1 MAKDL
6 YEILGV
12 PKTANEQDIKRAYR
26 KLALKWHP
34 DRHKSDKE
42 AETRFKEINQ
52 AYEVLSDAKKRQ
64 MYDQF
69 GAVPGAA
76 GQAGAWGAA
85 GAGWPG
91 GAAGFPG
98 FEGFGGFSQ
107 GGMGEGGFDFGD
119 IFETFFGGA
128 TRSKARKRGPS
139 RGNDIEANISI
150 LFEEAAFG
158 TEKELEL
165 TKTNQCGVCN
175 GNGAEPGTRIIN
187 CSECGGSGE
196 VRSIRHT
203 ILGQIATSRTC
214 EKCQGD
220 GKIPESVCKKCHG
233 TGRVRQTESVT
244 IKIPAG
250 VDNGTTI
257 RLAGKGEAG
266 TRGGQYGDMF
276 INIRVQ
282 PSKKFVRE
290 NSDIHTEKRIHLI
303 QAVLGDEIDVET
315 LYGLVKLKIPNGTQ
329 SEKIFRLK
337 EYGIKKLN
345 AGGRG
350 DHFVKII
357 IDVPQKLSRKEKEL
371 YLALAREAGIK
382 INEKGFWDF

>member
-1 MAKDL
+1 MPNKDL

-12 PKTANEQDIKRAYR
+12 PKTASEQDIKRAYR

-52 AYEVLSDAKKRQ
+52 AYEVLSDAKKRS

-76 GQAGAWGAA
+76 GT
-85 GAGWPG
+85 GAGGWPPG
-91 GAAGFPG
+91 AGFGG
-98 FEGFGGFSQ
+98 FEGFSGFQ
-107 GGMGEGGFDFGD
+107 NAGFGEGGFDFGD

-128 TRSKARKRGPS
+128 TRSKSRKRGPS
-139 RGNDIEANISI
+139 RGNDIEADISI
-150 LFEEAAFG
+150 NFEEAAFG

-165 TKTNQCGVCN
+165 TKTSKCGICN
-175 GNGAEPGTRIIN
+175 GNGAEPGTRIVN
-187 CSECGGSGE
+187 CSECDGTGE
-196 VRSIRHT
+196 IRAVRHT
-203 ILGQIATSRTC
+203 ILGQISTSRIC

-233 TGRVRQTESVT
+233 AGRVRTSERVT

-257 RLAGKGEAG
+257 RLSEKGEAG
-266 TRGGQYGDMF
+266 TRGGGYGDMF

-282 PSKKFVRE
+282 PSRKFTRE
-290 NSDIHTEKRIHLI
+290 GSDIHTEKRIHLV

-329 SEKIFRLK
+329 SGKVFRLK
-337 EYGIKKLN
+337 EYGVKKLN
-345 AGGRG
+345 AMGRG

-357 IDVPQKLSRKEKEL
+357 IDVPQKLSRKEKGLYMEL
-371 YLALAREAGIK
+371 AKEAGIK
-382 INEKGFWDF
+382 INEKGFWNF